1 MENQRPGT
9 LPAHADPLPSRPG
22 RHRRP
27 RVVTGWGETI
37 PPPLSLW
44 TDREIQQDSGWL
56 MLWLNEMSSVCTCC
70 PQISMRIYCSSHNLR
85 QPHHQPSTAGYS
97 GSSWSPEC
105 SSGSDQSC
113 MPPSLRTIVYKHT
126 WGVQFPEVYTGPRRE
141 CGAFT
146 QSWPHWPWSYHREWR
161 SRENLDSEWKIKADF
176 YPLCKYLIP
185 ESE

>member
-56 MLWLNEMSSVCTCC
+56 MFQLNELSSVCTW
-70 PQISMRIYCSSHNLR
+70 
-85 QPHHQPSTAGYS
+85 QPHHQLSTAGYS

-126 WGVQFPEVYTGPRRE
+126 WGVHFPEVYTGPMRE

-146 QSWPHWPWSYHREWR
+146 QSWPHWPWSYHREREGPWR
-161 SRENLDSEWKIKADF
+161 IWTGK
-176 YPLCKYLIP
+176 
-185 ESE
+185 